1 MSSKLDTIQC
11 LRGAACLL
19 VLLFHGAL
27 TEAKFWPESDYKFLS
42 AFRFGFAGVDL
53 FFVISGFIITW
64 VTFERI
70 GRPSN
75 IPTFFAK
82 RALRVYP
89 VFWVV
94 YAMLSLA
101 VYYGVGLQ
109 YLGDDMTMGAH
120 IKSLLLIPQDLT
132 FNRVVPVSWTLV
144 HEMLFYTIFCAVIA
158 LPRAMMPVVLAA
170 WAGLIVMAWEFGWGS
185 GSWLAYYA
193 MSPLNLEFIFGCAVA
208 LLAKRFSIRTPGAML
223 VTGSAIFIA
232 SGTIANMNPGIFS
245 SAYAKVLAFGVPSF
259 LIVWGLVEMEKR
271 RTCRLPKALVLV
283 GNASYS
289 IYIIHL
295 GIFQAVRRFTSGVET
310 PFGPEWGL
318 TAQVGWVSLLVFS
331 GLVGGL
337 LLHHVAEKPV
347 MEVNSRLFR
356 RRTPITRPLQST

>member
-1 MSSKLDTIQC
+1 MNNNLETIQC
-11 LRGAACLL
+11 LRGVACLM
-19 VLLFHGAL
+19 VLLFHGAM
-27 TEAKFWPESDYKFLS
+27 TEAKFWPESDYRLLHVFM
-42 AFRFGFAGVDL
+42 FGFSGVDL

-70 GRPSN
+70 GRPSS

-82 RALRVYP
+82 RALRIYP

-94 YAMLSLA
+94 YAILSLA

-144 HEMLFYTIFCAVIA
+144 HEMLFYAVFCIIIA
-158 LPRAMMPVVLAA
+158 MPRTMMPAVLGL
-170 WAGLIVMAWEFGWGS
+170 WVGLIVAASEFGFGS

-208 LLAKRFSIRTPGAML
+208 LLAKRFSIRMPVAML
-223 VTGSAIFIA
+223 ATGVAIFIA
-232 SGTIANMNPGIFS
+232 SGTITNMNLGILS

-271 RTCRLPKALVLV
+271 RTRRLPKALVLV

-295 GIFQAVRRFTSGVET
+295 GIFQAVRRFTSGVEA

-337 LLHHVAEKPV
+337 LLHHMVEKPV